1 MDRPGSLRQATSAKK
16 THKSRARGVVT
27 RWHNGGKKLI
37 QRTVYIGGGMGNS
50 KSGAVAAIDTL
61 TAILLID
68 RAKKLLKVG
77 DGVVDDLFDLD
88 GAQFQ
93 L

>member
-1 MDRPGSLRQATSAKK
+1 
-16 THKSRARGVVT
+16 
-27 RWHNGGKKLI
+27 
-37 QRTVYIGGGMGNS
+37 MGNS